1 METWVSV
8 SNADGNSQPPVL
20 PGGKFGVTSFCQV
33 RVEDDLKCVSHEF
46 LSSRMIQNGEIL
58 KWGRYNAINSKPSS

>member
-8 SNADGNSQPPVL
+8 SNADGNSQPLVL

-33 RVEDDLKCVSHEF
+33 KVEDDLKCVSHEF